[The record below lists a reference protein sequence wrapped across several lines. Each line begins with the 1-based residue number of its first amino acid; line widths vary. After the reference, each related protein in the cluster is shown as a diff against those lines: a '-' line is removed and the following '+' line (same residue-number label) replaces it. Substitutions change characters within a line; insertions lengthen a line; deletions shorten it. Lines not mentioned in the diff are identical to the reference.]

1 MTLRLNPGIINDP
14 RVGEGFDGYLD
25 DNDDDDGDYFYGGGG
40 EWVEQGDTAI
50 MAASKGG
57 SERLVRELVRL
68 GADVNARRIDDSC
81 EGWDALMYASEK
93 GHAAVV
99 AVLLDNGADPNTRN
113 QECSALGIAA
123 AYDHLPVCQLLLGR
137 GADLLAVDA
146 YPGSM
151 CNIFEEYGS
160 FAARARRPL
169 TPAILEERREALR
182 VAFAEG
188 PHESQVQRRR
198 DERWA
203 RRWPF
208 MLVLAGSGFR
218 PLEARRLEMALRLLL
233 VSEPSGGEAGGAPL
247 TRRDECVRIVFRAD
261 NLVRLIVSFL

>member
-1 MTLRLNPGIINDP
+1 MIGP
-14 RVGEGFDGYLD
+14 R
-25 DNDDDDGDYFYGGGG
+25 
-40 EWVEQGDTAI
+40 
-50 MAASKGG
+50 
-57 SERLVRELVRL
+57 
-68 GADVNARRIDDSC
+68 
-81 EGWDALMYASEK
+81 
-93 GHAAVV
+93 
-99 AVLLDNGADPNTRN
+99 
-113 QECSALGIAA
+113 
-123 AYDHLPVCQLLLGR
+123 
-137 GADLLAVDA
+137 
-146 YPGSM
+146 
-151 CNIFEEYGS
+151 
-160 FAARARRPL
+160 L

-218 PLEARRLEMALRLLL
+218 PLEARRLEMALRLLS
-233 VSEPSGGEAGGAPL
+233 VSEPSGGEAAGAPL